1 MLPDAACVEPAGNF
15 LAKCERLVHIP
26 GGHGQDA
33 IEMLALDPAR
43 PANRLYPYGLL
54 RQQSGAP
61 GQAGKD
67 KNVTRAAGTRE
78 NEGNPCR
85 SLCKI

>member
-33 IEMLALDPAR
+33 IEMLALDPELAR
-43 PANRLYPYGLL
+43 RIACIRMGFCASSQG
-54 RQQSGAP
+54 RR
-61 GQAGKD
+61 GKQ
-67 KNVTRAAGTRE
+67 E
-78 NEGNPCR
+78 
-85 SLCKI
+85 KIRT